1 MPNDQ
6 QGSILSDEEKI
17 KRRWKQDTEN
27 PYRKDKRMTE
37 TFEEDSVRKNL

>member
-6 QGSILSDEEKI
+6 QGSILSDEKI

-27 PYRKDKRMTE
+27 PYRRDKRMTDN
-37 TFEEDSVRKNL
+37 FEEDSVRKNL